1 MDKNIFQRTVS
12 TVNAIR
18 EKRVRKPLLACLSA
32 VLLASSQFL
41 TSCELETSDNENL
54 DGFWHMERVDT
65 LQTGG
70 VKDTSKDVIFWSFQF
85 NLMQLSDRN
94 SAKYMA
100 RFSHTDGELVLSN
113 FCLYD
118 RTDGDVFLAEKDIA
132 KIAHF
137 GVNALTETFHVEHL
151 SSSSMTLSN
160 GTLRLYFKKF

>member
-18 EKRVRKPLLACLSA
+18 EKRVRKPLFACLSA

-70 VKDTSKDVIFWSFQF
+70 VKDTSKDLIFWSFQF
-85 NLMQLSDRN
+85 KMMMLSDHN
-94 SAKYMA
+94 AAEYVA
-100 RFSHTDGELVLSN
+100 RFSHTDGELVLTN
-113 FCLYD
+113 FSLYN
-118 RTDGDVFLAEKDIA
+118 RTSGDEVLAEKDIA
-132 KIAHF
+132 RISHF
-137 GVNALTETFHVEHL
+137 GVNALTETFHVDHL
-151 SSSSMTLSN
+151 SSSSMTLNN